1 MSVDAAGRE
10 QWLHRIASRPIAYDF
25 IQWAAG
31 RPAVY
36 RHVRALMRF
45 PAGALVLDVGG
56 GTGNL
61 KPQLRNGERH
71 VCVDIERPK
80 LDGYVSK
87 FLDAR
92 ALQGDATCLPVR
104 DGIADVVALSS
115 VTHHLTD
122 SQLDAVFSEA
132 ARVLRPGGV
141 LFVCDAVWSPSHRAG
156 RLLWR
161 YDRGSH
167 PRTTEEID
175 AALTRSFRVVQK
187 SEFSV
192 VHAFAAFLCRPVN
205 AP

>member
-1 MSVDAAGRE
+1 MIKDIVVNLSVGEKASPACDYAVSVAAAFDAHLAG
-10 QWLHRIASRPIAYDF
+10 IAFLYDPIVPVSGAGYIPADVIEAQERDNEEATRTALDRF
-25 IQWAAG
+25 NAAE
-31 RPAVY
+31 Y
-36 RHVRALMRF
+36 
-45 PAGALVLDVGG
+45 DVG
-56 GTGNL
+56 
-61 KPQLRNGERH
+61 
-71 VCVDIERPK
+71 
-80 LDGYVSK
+80 K
-87 FLDAR
+87 FRDAR
-92 ALQGDATCLPVR
+92 PLQGDATCLPVR
-104 DGIADVVALSS
+104 DGVADVVALSS

-122 SQLDAVFSEA
+122 PQLDSVFSEA

-167 PRTTEEID
+167 PRTTEQID
-175 AALTRSFRVVQK
+175 AALTRTFRVVQK